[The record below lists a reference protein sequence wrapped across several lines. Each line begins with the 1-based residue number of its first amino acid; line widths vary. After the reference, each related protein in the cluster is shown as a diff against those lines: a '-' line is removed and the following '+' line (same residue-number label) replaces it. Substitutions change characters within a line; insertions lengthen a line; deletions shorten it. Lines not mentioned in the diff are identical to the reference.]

1 VVSSALVTLKLG
13 KDMSAI
19 DFKVRILNA
28 GAWTASTKTISSL
41 SLTNFAVSV
50 QTQAASLTLTIP
62 ATSLSGTTVALNRTY
77 DYTM

>member
-1 VVSSALVTLKLG
+1 VVTLKLG

-41 SLTNFAVSV
+41 VLTNFGVSV
-50 QTQAASLTLTIP
+50 
-62 ATSLSGTTVALNRTY
+62 
-77 DYTM
+77 